1 MNLIMLKN
9 IGLVVG
15 GIWIG
20 AVLTHRSTDTQSPT
34 LPTLTLQ
41 TPTPTPC
48 EEQPQWLTDKVPP
61 KPDIQMVADSTPTVN
76 PRPQTARPSTTTH
89 RKQRTV
95 RRQRAARYDQFHE
108 TYEDYRLE
116 QRMSRPPGTPWRNFS
131 APDEHGYPNN

>member
-20 AVLTHRSTDTQSPT
+20 AVLTHRPTDTQS
-34 LPTLTLQ
+34 PTLTLQ
-41 TPTPTPC
+41 TPTPTPF

-61 KPDIQMVADSTPTVN
+61 KPDIQMVANSTPTAT
-76 PRPQTARPSTTTH
+76 PRPTSTP
-89 RKQRTV
+89 RQKKRVV
-95 RRQRAARYDQFHE
+95 RRQRAPRYDQFHE
-108 TYEDYRLE
+108 TYEDYRLD
-116 QRMSRPPGTPWRNFS
+116 QRMTRAPGTPWRNFS